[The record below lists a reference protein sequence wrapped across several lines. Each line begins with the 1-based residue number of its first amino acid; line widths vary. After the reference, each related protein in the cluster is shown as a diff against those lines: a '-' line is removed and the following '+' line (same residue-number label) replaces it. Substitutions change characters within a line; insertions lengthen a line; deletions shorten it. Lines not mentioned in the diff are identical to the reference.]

1 VYATS
6 DCSGEPV
13 DTITG
18 AFGECKNPADGYSS
32 KAVSCGGGVTVAHS
46 FTTNDCSGAVDEVQ
60 TIPVTGE
67 CCDSEGNCQAA
78 GGDSGAD
85 GDGVTYTYTYGGG
98 DGGGA
103 TTVECTANGVTQ
115 KVYAT
120 SDCSGEPVDTITG
133 AFGECKNPADGY
145 SSKAVFCADGVTV
158 AHTFTTNDCSGAVD
172 EVQTVPVTGEC
183 CDSEGN
189 CQASASQAPSGAVVA
204 TVETTVT
211 LTATEDGRLDD
222 AAAAAALAE
231 ELGVDAERITLVPS
245 FDGALE
251 AGAAA
256 EVKVVVEV
264 EDASA
269 VEAVE
274 EKLGALDGGE
284 TDVFGDSFKVTAVA
298 AVVVT
303 RPAPSPPPADDDSI
317 GAALSSLTGLTLIL
331 VIALP
336 IGGCCLTLCVV
347 LIVVCIC
354 RQKAAADERS
364 SVEKAMALLQRSSVA
379 KAIADLKT
387 SKHVDIQVTPSRPPP
402 SRPPPSR
409 PPPNRV

>member
-1 VYATS
+1 MPGKCCA
-6 DCSGEPV
+6 
-13 DTITG
+13 
-18 AFGECKNPADGYSS
+18 
-32 KAVSCGGGVTVAHS
+32 SCARQ
-46 FTTNDCSGAVDEVQ
+46 NDCVDSNDADVIAKLTEGFHYDFGAVDCASLL
-60 TIPVTGE
+60 TYNGGSLCKDPDYKPY
-67 CCDSEGNCQAA
+67 CCATCKALLPSAPPPSPPPSASPSPPPSAA
-78 GGDSGAD
+78 PSPPPSLAPSPPPS
-85 GDGVTYTYTYGGG
+85 V
-98 DGGGA
+98 A
-103 TTVECTANGVTQ
+103 TTQPTVTDPP
-115 KVYAT
+115 AT
-120 SDCSGEPVDTITG
+120 DP
-133 AFGECKNPADGY
+133 P
-145 SSKAVFCADGVTV
+145 
-158 AHTFTTNDCSGAVD
+158 
-172 EVQTVPVTGEC
+172 
-183 CDSEGN
+183 
-189 CQASASQAPSGAVVA
+189 SASPSPPPSPAPSPPL
-204 TVETTVT
+204 TEVETTVT
-211 LTATEDGRLDD
+211 LTATADGTLDEDAVVQTLADD
-222 AAAAAALAE
+222 
-231 ELGVDAERITLVPS
+231 LGVDPERITLVPS

-284 TDVFGDSFKVTAVA
+284 TDVFGDSFEVTAVA

-303 RPAPSPPPADDDSI
+303 RPAPSPPPVDDCDCNDDECTAACDSI
-317 GAALSSLTGLTLIL
+317 GAALGLTGLTLIL